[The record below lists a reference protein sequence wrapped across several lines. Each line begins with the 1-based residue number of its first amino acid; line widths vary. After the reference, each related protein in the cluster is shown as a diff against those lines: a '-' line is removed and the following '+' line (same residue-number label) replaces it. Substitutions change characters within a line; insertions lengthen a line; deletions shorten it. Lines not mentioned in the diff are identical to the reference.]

1 MFRTVAKFEKVS
13 FEQFYKDFYD
23 SFNVKD
29 FVEHEDGSIETVELE
44 PIIHQIYDNI
54 KLPKRATTG
63 SAGYDFFSPI
73 ELNIK
78 PNTTVKIPTGVRC
91 KIKKNYVLQIYP
103 RSSLGFKYRL
113 QLDNTTGII
122 DSDYFYSDNEGHIFI
137 KITNDTHE
145 FKTVELKQGEAFAQ
159 GIFNKYYLAKED
171 KVKVKRNG
179 GMGSTNENT
188 TKAD

>member
-1 MFRTVAKFEKVS
+1 MLFRTIAQFEKVS

-44 PIIHQIYDNI
+44 PIIRQIYENI

-78 PNTTVKIPTGVRC
+78 PNTTVKIPTGIRC
-91 KIKKNYVLQIYP
+91 KMKKNYVLQIYP
-103 RSSLGFKYRL
+103 RSSLGFKYRC
-113 QLDNTTGII
+113 QLNNTVGIV
-122 DSDYFYSDNEGHIFI
+122 DEDYFYSDNEGHIFI
-137 KITNDTHE
+137 KMTNSTLDD
-145 FKTVELKQGEAFAQ
+145 KTINLKQGDAFAQ
-159 GIFNKYYLAKED
+159 GIFTKYYLAKEE
-171 KVKVKRNG
+171 KITAKRNG
-179 GMGSTNENT
+179 GFGSTNE
-188 TKAD
+188 K

>member
-103 RSSLGFKYRL
+103 RSSFGFKYRL